1 MVLNDEVIIYKN
13 IFRFG
18 KYLKSESY
26 KDLVEELGILKV
38 TNIYYIQGGWGRESW
53 FKKFTY
59 WKVRKQGQWLKKNFS
74 LF

>member
-38 TNIYYIQGGWGRESW
+38 TNIYYIQGRVIGGEGGGEAGLR
-53 FKKFTY
+53 
-59 WKVRKQGQWLKKNFS
+59 S
-74 LF
+74 LPIGK

>member
-38 TNIYYIQGGWGRESW
+38 TNIYYIQGRVIGGEGGE
-53 FKKFTY
+53 KL
-59 WKVRKQGQWLKKNFS
+59 V
-74 LF
+74 